1 MDLDLDVLRIT
12 TAFGAGGLF
21 LDQPVCGSS
30 FTRASRLPIVFIT
43 GTKVG
48 RRCHGVNMARQ
59 SKAVASLG
67 CGSPQTGRT

>member
-1 MDLDLDVLRIT
+1 MDLDLEVSQPRLVQEAYFWT
-12 TAFGAGGLF
+12 SLF
-21 LDQPVCGSS
+21 AVVALPA
-30 FTRASRLPIVFIT
+30 RPELPIVFIT